1 MDAGSPRVPQ
11 LHFGTPWIM
20 MCRCSAGTPISSNV
34 LGIVL
39 LAKVFGINLIIVVAR
54 NPRILITLGRV
65 PQ

>member
-1 MDAGSPRVPQ
+1 
-11 LHFGTPWIM
+11 LHFGMSRIM
-20 MCRCSAGTPISSNV
+20 MFRCSAGTPISSNV

-39 LAKVFGINLIIVVAR
+39 LAKVFGINLIIVVAI